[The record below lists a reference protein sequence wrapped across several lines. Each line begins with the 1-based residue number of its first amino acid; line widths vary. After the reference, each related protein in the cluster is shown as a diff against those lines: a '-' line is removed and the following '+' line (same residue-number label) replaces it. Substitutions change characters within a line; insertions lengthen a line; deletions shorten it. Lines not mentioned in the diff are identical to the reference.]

1 MWFLMAQTQNKLIF
15 WGDKF
20 KLSLVCMP
28 EMMDSK
34 ISVYYGL
41 MKLKMWILFN
51 LTLSVGVC
59 VCVCVCVCFPRPTA
73 LY

>member
-1 MWFLMAQTQNKLIF
+1 MWFSMAKTQNKLKF

-20 KLSLVCMP
+20 KLTLVCMP

-41 MKLKMWILFN
+41 MKLKMWIFFN

-59 VCVCVCVCFPRPTA
+59 LFCF
-73 LY
+73 LLEMS

>member
-1 MWFLMAQTQNKLIF
+1 MWFSMATTQITLKF
-15 WGDKF
+15 WGNKF
-20 KLSLVCMP
+20 KLTLSCIP

-41 MKLKMWILFN
+41 MKLGMSILFN

-59 VCVCVCVCFPRPTA
+59 
-73 LY
+73 